1 MNKKIRCGAEGC
13 KKIATNLIEGN
24 HDRNDGGD
32 LEQSGLCREHS
43 EYYKNDFE
51 MTRIKWYQKDIEK
64 HLVGNANIRH
74 FVEVNV

>member
-51 MTRIKWYQKDIEK
+51 MTRIK
-64 HLVGNANIRH
+64 
-74 FVEVNV
+74 